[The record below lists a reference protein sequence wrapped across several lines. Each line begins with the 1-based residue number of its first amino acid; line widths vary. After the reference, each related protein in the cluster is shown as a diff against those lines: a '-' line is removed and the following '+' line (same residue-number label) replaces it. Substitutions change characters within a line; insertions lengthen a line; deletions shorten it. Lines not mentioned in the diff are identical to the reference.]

1 VREYLRGQ
9 VPEYMVPGRLV
20 WLEQMPLTANGKI
33 DRRALSARTL
43 QRAERYTAARTPLE
57 VQLEAI
63 WTEVL
68 KIERVSV
75 HENFFE
81 LGGQS
86 LLATQLITRVR
97 SELQVDIPLR
107 HLFDAPTIAQLAIR
121 IVEQRAE
128 QLDEAELEQLLA
140 ELDELSDDDQDQP
153 SKQIDENRM
162 M

>member
-1 VREYLRGQ
+1 
-9 VPEYMVPGRLV
+9 
-20 WLEQMPLTANGKI
+20 
-33 DRRALSARTL
+33 
-43 QRAERYTAARTPLE
+43 
-57 VQLEAI
+57 
-63 WTEVL
+63 
-68 KIERVSV
+68 
-75 HENFFE
+75 
-81 LGGQS
+81 
-86 LLATQLITRVR
+86 LATQLMTRVR

-153 SKQIDENRM
+153 SKRIDENRM